1 MEVRNQLKELC
12 RVTCVAALLALAGC
26 AQNQVASKTEAP
38 ASSQAAKEEPKSEK
52 TVVASMAPGEEIV
65 PDYAVVNP
73 VPIPFDKLSV
83 KLRETDKQILT
94 QIKDRAKKARKVTI
108 TGYCDRKQVGN
119 AKAAALARAQSVKQ
133 ELGRLGVNTKLV
145 KIKYVT
151 DVADKHLV
159 EVEL

>member
-38 ASSQAAKEEPKSEK
+38 ASSQALKEEPKSEK

>member
-1 MEVRNQLKELC
+1 MEVRNQLKALS

-38 ASSQAAKEEPKSEK
+38 ASSQALKEEPKSEK

-151 DVADKHLV
+151 DVADKHVV